1 MILEKICICR
11 CEGVFLEEI
20 LQAIDEGA
28 RSFQGI
34 KKRNRIGMGHCQ
46 GRTCQP
52 IVRDILKEKVGANS
66 LSQLQKAQAPVRPIP
81 MGDL

>member
-1 MILEKICICR
+1 MGKKCICR

-28 RSFQGI
+28 TSFQGI

-52 IVRDILKEKVGANS
+52 IVRDILRKKVGANS
-66 LSQLQKAQAPVRPIP
+66 LFELQKAQAPVRPVP
-81 MGDL
+81 LGKL